1 MRKRSS
7 IIVALALVFSIGSS
21 LIPMASA
28 QQQAA
33 TETEAQR
40 SVRQEIQQRRINIAP
55 AMEER
60 QERMREQLEAI
71 PSEARRGAVERISA
85 SITAINNR
93 MVDHY
98 LEVVGQIEGV
108 FLRLVQ
114 RLDQADSAGTP
125 TGSARD
131 FVIPARDAI
140 TAARSAVTAQSGV
153 LYNLEAGDDGVL
165 RIEMQNTRDTF
176 KADLDKI
183 RDSLKSA
190 RSAVA
195 QIIIEFNKA
204 QPK

>member
-7 IIVALALVFSIGSS
+7 IIVALALVFSIGLS
-21 LIPMASA
+21 LLPMASA
-28 QQQAA
+28 QQQAV

-60 QERMREQLEAI
+60 QERMAEQLRAI
-71 PSEARRGAVERISA
+71 PNEARREAVTRISA

-140 TAARSAVTAQSGV
+140 TAARSSVTAQSGV

-165 RIEMQNTRDTF
+165 RIEMQNTRNAF